1 MTNVREFRG
10 YLVYRNRAALTLTS
24 VLAIVFALTLFA
36 SSAAH
41 AQTFGVIYNFA
52 GRDGGDPN
60 AGVTIRAGN
69 LYGTSYSG
77 GANGVV
83 YELTRFGS
91 NWVYTP
97 LSFLSAGFGPK
108 ARAVFGP
115 NGNLYSTAGDLPPNH
130 GVLFDVIP
138 PLSICKTAD
147 CHWTEE
153 VIYRFQGA
161 GDGSMP
167 GSGDLIWDQQGNI
180 YGTTI
185 NGGQADF
192 GTVYEVMHSG
202 NQYTESVIHS
212 FSGPDGAYPQGGI
225 ISDGKGNFFGTTV
238 QGGLYNFGSIFELT
252 YNPGVG
258 WVETVIY
265 SFQNL
270 SDGRQPVGGLVMD
283 ASGNLYGTTQTNGSQ
298 GAGTAFELSPSGN
311 GRTFNLL
318 YSFAGNSNDLCGPQA
333 PLTLDTTGNLYG
345 TTQCSGAH
353 GLGSIFEL
361 TNTGNGWTY
370 TALHDFA
377 GGTDGDYPLSNVTI
391 DTDGSLYGTASRGG
405 GDGVVWM
412 IKP

>member
-1 MTNVREFRG
+1 MKLRTIVCLNLIA
-10 YLVYRNRAALTLTS
+10 LVAFLSPA
-24 VLAIVFALTLFA
+24 V
-36 SSAAH
+36 H
-41 AQTFGVIYNFA
+41 AQTFSVIYHFA
-52 GRDGGDPN
+52 GHDGGDPR

-77 GANGVV
+77 GENGVV
-83 YELTRFGS
+83 YELARSGS
-91 NWVYTP
+91 NWIYTP
-97 LSFLSAGFGPK
+97 LSFLSVGFGPS

-115 NGNLYSTAGDLPPNH
+115 DGHLYSTAGDLPPNH
-130 GVLFDVIP
+130 GVIFDVIP
-138 PLSICKTAD
+138 PLSICKVAD
-147 CHWTEE
+147 CHWTEN

-161 GDGSMP
+161 GDGSTP

-185 NGGQADF
+185 YGGQADF
-192 GTVYEVMHSG
+192 GTVYEVMRSG

-238 QGGLYNFGSIFELT
+238 QGGLYNFGTIFELT

-265 SFQNL
+265 NFQNL
-270 SDGRQPVGGLVMD
+270 SDGRQPTAGLVMD

-311 GRTFNLL
+311 GWTFTLL
-318 YSFAGNSNDLCGPQA
+318 YSFAGNFNDSCGPQA
-333 PLTLDTTGNLYG
+333 SLTLDAAGNLYG
-345 TTQCSGAH
+345 TTQCSGAN
-353 GLGSIFEL
+353 GVGSVFEL

-370 TALHDFA
+370 TSLHDFA
-377 GGTDGDYPLSNVTI
+377 GGNDGFFPLSNVTI
-391 DTDGSLYGTASRGG
+391 DTDGSLYGTTSGG
-405 GDGVVWM
+405 VGTIWM